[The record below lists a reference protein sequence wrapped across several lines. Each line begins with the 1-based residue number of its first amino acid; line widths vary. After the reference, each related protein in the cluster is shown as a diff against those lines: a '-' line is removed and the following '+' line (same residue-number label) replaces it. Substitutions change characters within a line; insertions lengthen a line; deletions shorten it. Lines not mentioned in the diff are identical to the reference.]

1 MLKYRK
7 EIFYLLNKKEK
18 NGFIFLIFLMIINSL
33 IEVLGITAIIPII
46 SITLKNDLSLFQ
58 NFFFYKYIQELNL
71 NKNFIIYSFS
81 LVVFIFLLKNFFLIF
96 YNWFLTNYYNNVGKR
111 ISEDIYQTYI
121 SLSYRDYLSLKTSK
135 PIFDTTEGVEMF
147 KVSLNNL
154 STFVLESIVVF
165 AILAFLI
172 FIDPFSSTLIF
183 LILGVGTIII
193 LYTFNSH
200 NKFWGSEVKKNITN
214 KINILN
220 QTFSSF
226 KDIKIYS
233 CENFFQKK
241 FKIFNEKLNKYQ
253 KIHLFFITLPK
264 PIFEV
269 MIVSI
274 LLLTLYFLIE
284 IKNIPSEII
293 ILNLAIYG
301 VSFFRLYPSVYRIS
315 NCVQKAGYGSS
326 ALFDLI
332 NIDKMKLNNN
342 SIQQNKFQKFN
353 IKESIKK
360 FTLENVSFSYEK
372 DKRKIINDLSYT
384 LENNYFYGIRGRTGV
399 GKSTFLDIVSGLLMP
414 DEGEIKINNKKIN
427 FLENNWF
434 NKISYVTQNINLL
447 DDTLEN
453 NIALA
458 VNPSEID
465 KDKIL
470 KVIDSAEL
478 KNFDKSYSYDSNLI
492 LGERGIKISG
502 GEKQRIGIARCLYF
516 DRDIYIFDEA
526 TNALDSLTEIKI
538 LEKIKFFLKNKIV
551 IVVSHKESTLKFCD
565 KIIDIN

>member
-1 MLKYRK
+1 
-7 EIFYLLNKKEK
+7 
-18 NGFIFLIFLMIINSL
+18 
-33 IEVLGITAIIPII
+33 
-46 SITLKNDLSLFQ
+46 
-58 NFFFYKYIQELNL
+58 
-71 NKNFIIYSFS
+71 
-81 LVVFIFLLKNFFLIF
+81 
-96 YNWFLTNYYNNVGKR
+96 
-111 ISEDIYQTYI
+111 
-121 SLSYRDYLSLKTSK
+121 
-135 PIFDTTEGVEMF
+135 
-147 KVSLNNL
+147 
-154 STFVLESIVVF
+154 
-165 AILAFLI
+165 
-172 FIDPFSSTLIF
+172 
-183 LILGVGTIII
+183 
-193 LYTFNSH
+193 
-200 NKFWGSEVKKNITN
+200 
-214 KINILN
+214 
-220 QTFSSF
+220 
-226 KDIKIYS
+226 
-233 CENFFQKK
+233 
-241 FKIFNEKLNKYQ
+241 
-253 KIHLFFITLPK
+253 
-264 PIFEV
+264 
-269 MIVSI
+269 
-274 LLLTLYFLIE
+274 
-284 IKNIPSEII
+284 
-293 ILNLAIYG
+293 
-301 VSFFRLYPSVYRIS
+301 
-315 NCVQKAGYGSS
+315 
-326 ALFDLI
+326 
-332 NIDKMKLNNN
+332 
-342 SIQQNKFQKFN
+342 
-353 IKESIKK
+353 
-360 FTLENVSFSYEK
+360 LENVSFSYEK

-538 LEKIKFFLKNKIV
+538 LEKIKSFLKNKIV

>member
-1 MLKYRK
+1 
-7 EIFYLLNKKEK
+7 
-18 NGFIFLIFLMIINSL
+18 MIINSL

-274 LLLTLYFLIE
+274 LLLTLYFLI
-284 IKNIPSEII
+284 
-293 ILNLAIYG
+293 
-301 VSFFRLYPSVYRIS
+301 
-315 NCVQKAGYGSS
+315 
-326 ALFDLI
+326 
-332 NIDKMKLNNN
+332 
-342 SIQQNKFQKFN
+342 
-353 IKESIKK
+353 
-360 FTLENVSFSYEK
+360 
-372 DKRKIINDLSYT
+372 
-384 LENNYFYGIRGRTGV
+384 
-399 GKSTFLDIVSGLLMP
+399 
-414 DEGEIKINNKKIN
+414 
-427 FLENNWF
+427 
-434 NKISYVTQNINLL
+434 
-447 DDTLEN
+447 
-453 NIALA
+453 
-458 VNPSEID
+458 
-465 KDKIL
+465 
-470 KVIDSAEL
+470 
-478 KNFDKSYSYDSNLI
+478 
-492 LGERGIKISG
+492 
-502 GEKQRIGIARCLYF
+502 
-516 DRDIYIFDEA
+516 
-526 TNALDSLTEIKI
+526 
-538 LEKIKFFLKNKIV
+538 
-551 IVVSHKESTLKFCD
+551 
-565 KIIDIN
+565 

>member
-1 MLKYRK
+1 
-7 EIFYLLNKKEK
+7 
-18 NGFIFLIFLMIINSL
+18 
-33 IEVLGITAIIPII
+33 
-46 SITLKNDLSLFQ
+46 
-58 NFFFYKYIQELNL
+58 
-71 NKNFIIYSFS
+71 
-81 LVVFIFLLKNFFLIF
+81 
-96 YNWFLTNYYNNVGKR
+96 
-111 ISEDIYQTYI
+111 
-121 SLSYRDYLSLKTSK
+121 
-135 PIFDTTEGVEMF
+135 
-147 KVSLNNL
+147 
-154 STFVLESIVVF
+154 
-165 AILAFLI
+165 
-172 FIDPFSSTLIF
+172 
-183 LILGVGTIII
+183 
-193 LYTFNSH
+193 
-200 NKFWGSEVKKNITN
+200 
-214 KINILN
+214 
-220 QTFSSF
+220 
-226 KDIKIYS
+226 
-233 CENFFQKK
+233 
-241 FKIFNEKLNKYQ
+241 
-253 KIHLFFITLPK
+253 
-264 PIFEV
+264 

-332 NIDKMKLNNN
+332 NIDKKKLNNN

-538 LEKIKFFLKNKIV
+538 LEKIKSFLKNKIV